1 MPDKFASDEDILARV
16 KTIPHVDIYAGQV
29 DDDESVPLIE
39 GTNKIKPYITVN
51 FGGGVQAPKR
61 FKGLCGAKEDIQ
73 EGDVVVQCVASS
85 DTEARKLLSIVD
97 RLILGYQPLGVNGE
111 LQPALYGGTG
121 KISSL
126 GAPTRYAAVQVYS
139 YFVN

>member
-1 MPDKFASDEDILARV
+1 MPDKYASDQDIFARI
-16 KTIPHVDIYAGQV
+16 KTIPHVDTYEGQV
-29 DDDESVPLIE
+29 DDDASVPLIE
-39 GTNKIKPYITVN
+39 GTNKIKPYISVN
-51 FGGGVQAPKR
+51 FGGAVQPPKR
-61 FKGLCGAKEDIQ
+61 FKGVCSVKEDIQ

-97 RLILGYQPLGVNGE
+97 KLIHGYQPLGTSGE
-111 LQPALYGGTG
+111 LDHALYGGTG

>member
-1 MPDKFASDEDILARV
+1 MSDSYAASQEILARI
-16 KTIPHVDIYAGQV
+16 KTIPHVDVYEGQV
-29 DDDESVPLIE
+29 DDDASVPLII
-39 GTNKIKPYITVN
+39 GTNKIKPYISVN
-51 FGGGVQAPKR
+51 FGGTTQAPKR
-61 FKGLCGAKEDIQ
+61 YKGVCGAKGDTQ
-73 EGDVVVQCVASS
+73 EADTVIQCVAST
-85 DTEARKLLSIVD
+85 DDGARKLLSIVD
-97 RLILGYQPLGVNGE
+97 GLILGFQPTNCGE

>member
-1 MPDKFASDEDILARV
+1 MSDNYTASREILTRV
-16 KTIPHVDIYAGQV
+16 ETIPHVDVYEGQV
-29 DDDESVPLIE
+29 DDDTSVPLIE
-39 GTNKIKPYITVN
+39 GTNKIKPYISVN
-51 FGGGVQAPKR
+51 FGGTVQAPKR
-61 FKGLCGAKEDIQ
+61 YKGLCGAKEDTQ
-73 EGDVVVQCVASS
+73 EADVVIQCVAST
-85 DTEARKLLSIVD
+85 DNDARKLLSIVD
-97 RLILGYQPLGVNGE
+97 ALILGFQPTNCGE